1 MRTVGELKKFIENFD
16 DNMLL
21 VRHSDNFEL
30 MDFIVEGINPVV
42 RKFSISKQKFMD
54 GFDYEYYYTYVYK
67 DDQLNGKECL
77 LIV

>member
-1 MRTVGELKKFIENFD
+1 
-16 DNMLL
+16 MLVSSSML
-21 VRHSDNFEL
+21 YSWDLGGISSDIKSDCVSVSL
-30 MDFIVEGINPVV
+30 IVEGINPVV

>member
-1 MRTVGELKKFIENFD
+1 MRTVGELKKFIENLD

-21 VRHSDNFEL
+21 VRHSNNFEL
-30 MDFIVEGINPVV
+30 MNSIVEEINPEI

-54 GFDYEYYYTYVYK
+54 AFDYEYYYTDIYK